1 MKDRIKKLRCDNG
14 LNQSELASIMGIKQ
28 SSLSLIER
36 GINNPT
42 VSQIELLS
50 RYFGVS
56 TDYLIFGVESIKP
69 MERELLMLIKE
80 DSGLMQ
86 SLMCALTA
94 KKNVLNRLAA

>member
-1 MKDRIKKLRCDNG
+1 MKDRIKKLRCENG

-36 GINNPT
+36 GINSPT

-56 TDYLIFGVESIKP
+56 ADYLLFGSDDIKP
-69 MERELLMLIKE
+69 AERDILKAVRDDRSIY
-80 DSGLMQ
+80 DAIQRVIAS
-86 SLMCALTA
+86 
-94 KKNVLNRLAA
+94 KKHFEGMAA